1 MGDLVVGGLSVVLA
15 YRFGRTTRDIPLAIF
30 FSTIFAAT
38 LRPRHRS
45 DPADRGSAPGEELD
59 GRIPV
64 LIQPWFPLRGDAVA
78 LLLLCRFSLGY
89 SQTTGPDAPGIGSL
103 APYTAFA
110 EVSGGSPSRA
120 SQGPESP

>member
-38 LRPRHRS
+38 LRPRRRS
-45 DPADRGSAPGEELD
+45 DPADRGSAPWEELD
-59 GRIPV
+59 GRITV

-78 LLLLCRFSLGY
+78 PLLLCRFPWGIVRPPGPMPPGLGATLRTQLLLRSLG
-89 SQTTGPDAPGIGSL
+89 GAP
-103 APYTAFA
+103 
-110 EVSGGSPSRA
+110 
-120 SQGPESP
+120 